1 MYDIFDEVLKVFRN
15 MKSGYGNGI
24 DLTFTPK
31 NVAFGDHFLIF
42 SAYKSCTCHFWE
54 TRSGLIYVD
63 FDGDEPMLL
72 ENCPDTFY
80 ESIIKVAKENGL
92 I

>member
-24 DLTFTPK
+24 DLTFTPE

-42 SAYKSCTCHFWE
+42 SA
-54 TRSGLIYVD
+54 
-63 FDGDEPMLL
+63 
-72 ENCPDTFY
+72 
-80 ESIIKVAKENGL
+80 
-92 I
+92 

>member
-1 MYDIFDEVLKVFRN
+1 MYDLFDEVLNVFRN
-15 MKSGYGNGI
+15 VEYGYKNGI
-24 DLTFTPK
+24 DLTFTPE

-42 SAYKSCTCHFWE
+42 SAYKSCTCHFWR
-54 TRSGLIYVD
+54 TNSGIIYVD

-72 ENCPDTFY
+72 EVCPDTFY